1 MELHQIIKKSL
12 ITEKST
18 VAREAANQYNFE
30 VDTRANKIE
39 VGRAVEKLFKVKV
52 LNVRVMNVSGKQ
64 KRTGKTV
71 GQRRSWKKAIVTLAP
86 GNRIE
91 ALDGV

>member
-1 MELHQIIKKSL
+1 MEIHQIIKKAL

-30 VDTRANKIE
+30 VDVRANKIE
-39 VGRAVEKLFKVKV
+39 VSRAVEKLFNVKV
-52 LNVRVMNVSGKQ
+52 LNVRVLNVLGKK
-64 KRTGKTV
+64 KRTGKV
-71 GQRRSWKKAIVTLAP
+71 IGQRRSWKKAIVTLVP

-91 ALDGV
+91 AIEGA

>member
-1 MELHQIIKKSL
+1 MELHQIIRKAL

-18 VAREAANQYNFE
+18 VARDAANQYHFE
-30 VDTRANKIE
+30 VHTGANKIE

-52 LNVRVMNVSGKQ
+52 LSVRVMNVRGKK

-71 GQRRSWKKAIVTLAP
+71 GERRSWKKAVVILAS

-91 ALDGV
+91 AME